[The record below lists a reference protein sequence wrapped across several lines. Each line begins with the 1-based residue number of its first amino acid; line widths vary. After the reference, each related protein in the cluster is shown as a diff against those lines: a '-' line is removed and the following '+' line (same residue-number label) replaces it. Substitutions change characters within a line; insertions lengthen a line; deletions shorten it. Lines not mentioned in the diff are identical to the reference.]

1 MGSSSFLAV
10 WAAYSTWYVSG
21 RLFCSEA
28 NKDMEGNN
36 PVASIARCVRVREKK
51 KDGYENTE
59 LLRAPAVCE
68 EREEAELRKKG
79 PS

>member
-10 WAAYSTWYVSG
+10 WAARSTWYVSG

-36 PVASIARCVRVREKK
+36 PVASIARCVREK
-51 KDGYENTE
+51 KDGYENSE